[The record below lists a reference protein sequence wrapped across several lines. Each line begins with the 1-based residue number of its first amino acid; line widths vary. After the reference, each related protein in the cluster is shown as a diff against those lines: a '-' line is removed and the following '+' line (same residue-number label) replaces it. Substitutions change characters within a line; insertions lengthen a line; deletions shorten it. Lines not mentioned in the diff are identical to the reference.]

1 VAKFAK
7 KRQFKKKRKKC
18 LILLTH
24 ECIFVCTQQKGG
36 GKMKKKTLEERAVR
50 VNVSLAPKT
59 LECIDA
65 NVERIARW
73 LLRKGADEKQVRKT
87 VTRSALIK
95 EMVESLGTETGYHSM
110 LMGFSMALGVHGMDQ
125 VELLED

>member
-1 VAKFAK
+1 
-7 KRQFKKKRKKC
+7 
-18 LILLTH
+18 
-24 ECIFVCTQQKGG
+24 
-36 GKMKKKTLEERAVR
+36 MKKKTLEERAVR

-73 LLRKGADEKQVRKT
+73 LLRRGADEKEVRKI

-95 EMVESLGTETGYHSM
+95 EMVESLGTEAGYHSM
-110 LMGFSMALGVHGMDQ
+110 LSGFSTALGVHGMDQ
-125 VELLED
+125 VELFED

>member
-1 VAKFAK
+1 
-7 KRQFKKKRKKC
+7 
-18 LILLTH
+18 
-24 ECIFVCTQQKGG
+24 
-36 GKMKKKTLEERAVR
+36 MKKKTLEERAVR